1 MIQKSILKGY
11 LERLKNTFKNKLV
24 LQFTFHF
31 LLNQLFLGFALA
43 IPYITYTILVNVVQD
58 SPVFKLDAPNPL
70 IVLITYLIYCFIYGY
85 KAGYPLYEIIR
96 NIKQLAEGEYAQR
109 KEKSRGFFM
118 SSRLYKDV
126 KSNLDHLSS
135 ILQINE
141 TKRKEFERERQEWAA
156 GITHDLKTPLS
167 YISGYTDMLLSD
179 QHQWSEQEK
188 QKFLQLIRDKAT
200 YIHELIED
208 LGIAFR
214 MDESAASHLK
224 ADPIDLVEL
233 IRRVTAEMLNMSISK
248 DYSIQMTTYVNRLYV
263 QGDAKLLHRAF
274 SNLMVNA
281 MSHNPPGTHIEITVH
296 KTASAQVQIKDNGK
310 GMDEQLVSHIFDR
323 YYRGTSTGTHTG
335 GTGLGMAIVKQV
347 VSAHQGNIYVNSQV
361 GQGTDIMVEIPLL
374 PYPSLFKHS

>member
-1 MIQKSILKGY
+1 MIQKSVLKGY
-11 LERLKNTFKNKLV
+11 VETLKNTFKNKLV
-24 LQFTFHF
+24 LQFMFHY
-31 LLNQLFLGFALA
+31 LLSQFFWGLIIAF
-43 IPYITYTILVNVVQD
+43 PYILYTLLVHVMHV
-58 SPVFKLDAPNPL
+58 SPVFDLNAPNPW
-70 IVLITYLIYCFIYGY
+70 IILITYLIYCFIYGY
-85 KAGYPLYEIIR
+85 KAGYPMYEIIR
-96 NIKQLAEGEYAQR
+96 NIKQLAEGKYVQR
-109 KEKSRGFFM
+109 KEKSKGIFM

-126 KSNLDHLSS
+126 KSNLEHLSS
-135 ILQINE
+135 TLQINE

-188 QKFLQLIRDKAT
+188 REFLQLIRYKAA

-214 MDESAASHLK
+214 MDESAVSHLK

-233 IRRVTAEMLNMSISK
+233 VRRVTAEMLNMSISK

-263 QGDAKLLHRAF
+263 QGDARLLHRAF

-296 KTASAQVQIKDNGK
+296 KTVSAQVQIKDNGK

-323 YYRGTSTGTHTG
+323 YYRGTSTETHSG

-347 VSAHQGNIYVNSQV
+347 VAAHQGNIYVNSQV

-374 PYPSLFKHS
+374 LHPFIV

>member
-1 MIQKSILKGY
+1 MNQNSIIKGY
-11 LERLKNTFKNKLV
+11 LERLKNSFKNKLV
-24 LQFTFHF
+24 LQFMFHF
-31 LLNQLFLGFALA
+31 LLNQFFLGFVVAF
-43 IPYITYTILVNVVQD
+43 PYIVYTLMVHVIHA
-58 SPVFKLDAPNPL
+58 SPVFDLDAPNPL
-70 IVLITYLIYCFIYGY
+70 LILIVYLIYCFIYGY
-85 KAGYPLYEIIR
+85 KAGYPIYEIIR
-96 NIKQLAEGEYAQR
+96 NIKQLAEGKYVQR
-109 KEKSRGFFM
+109 KEKSKGFFM

-135 ILQINE
+135 VLQINE
-141 TKRKEFERERQEWAA
+141 TKRNEFERERQEWAA
-156 GITHDLKTPLS
+156 GVTHDLKTPLS
-167 YISGYTDMLLSD
+167 YITGYTDMLLSD
-179 QHQWSEQEK
+179 QYQWSEQEK
-188 QKFLQLIRDKAT
+188 REFLQLIRDKAT

-233 IRRVTAEMLNMSISK
+233 VRRVTAEMLNMSISK

-296 KTASAQVQIKDNGK
+296 KTAYAQVQIKDNGK

-347 VSAHQGNIYVNSQV
+347 VAAHQGNIYVNSQV
-361 GQGTDIMVEIPLL
+361 GQGTDIMVEIPML
-374 PYPSLFKHS
+374 PHPFIV